1 LDEFV
6 VHLPTLINSSR
17 RAESCLPLPASRSK
31 VAEVDGDEENTD
43 LETAVHS
50 QLSTYT
56 QFKAPLL
63 PYLELLA
70 LFAAPKLG
78 EAEDGVLVLNQ
89 APNVRIEF
97 RVQNTT
103 EV

>member
-1 LDEFV
+1 
-6 VHLPTLINSSR
+6 
-17 RAESCLPLPASRSK
+17 
-31 VAEVDGDEENTD
+31 
-43 LETAVHS
+43 
-50 QLSTYT
+50 
-56 QFKAPLL
+56 L